1 MTACVNR
8 KHTKKVA
15 AVVTASLVGALSLG
29 AAPVAAM
36 AATGTGIET
45 LATDTENVGKAT
57 PEYESS
63 STTFYYTGK
72 GLGRV
77 PVSVTDAAGQK
88 HDIDLRS
95 ADIADG
101 EFCYYYVE
109 IDTAGDLVKSN
120 GTVVSYYDGK
130 VKKDLYGTSVKDAA
144 GNYTMPV
151 DKGDYAVVIAQY
163 KGGQWYLRSIAD
175 TFSIVGFSLN
185 DAKLVDGRDVTD
197 TVFEV
202 SPATGMNDGDAW
214 SDRIGVAVGSHVLTH
229 HDDYEMYIVRKD
241 DGFNMAHTTLV
252 PGETYQAVI
261 NGTPEYEGHKVI
273 DFKISK
279 LDLSDASI
287 IGKTIKD
294 TGWVSDPDVNMT
306 FRGLIQTINSVDNS
320 DFDAAIVNNSQ
331 FDIELISTPD
341 GNEYNRVDPVKG
353 KYTYKVTAK
362 SSNPYFTGSKE
373 FTIVYADN
381 DATIDFDGCGDDA
394 DGDNVFYVNNSEDK
408 PTYFDISHIEVTPDL
423 PYTVTVTDDEGN
435 VIDMGGKTQL
445 TEPGTY
451 YVKAEVFHWASNGKL
466 TASTKVVKVIV
477 EYGNVYES
485 TDIFMTYKGQNV
497 VSSASDTYNGADLSK
512 NMAFTVKAGDKT
524 LVQGTDYTVTF
535 EKQAADGTRTV
546 VDQIVDAGNYIIT
559 VDGVTFSETAEFT
572 FRVDALKLTKATPVW
587 DLDTDNLTGIDG
599 YLMYTGEV
607 LNPEYRFFDADG
619 NEIAVPE
626 GSFVVDRYETTAGKE
641 VELKDAGKYYAF
653 FETAKDVENYDFDG
667 LRSDLINVTARSIFL
682 DVPLSGE
689 WYSQVV
695 YDAVNLGY
703 MNGYSGTKLFGAGDS
718 IKRGDVACVL
728 FNMAGG
734 DDVYAND
741 DFSYSNETGY
751 KTGFEDVDGTMYYG
765 KAIAWAHATGVI
777 NGYGDGTFKP
787 EQTITAEEFACMLAN
802 YAEAIGEDVDGA
814 DKAVLDT
821 MSDGDQVSDWA
832 EQSVAWAV
840 ENEVMGNG
848 GFIAP
853 LETIARERV
862 AAMAVNYQPEK
873 LLDEVI
879 VVPDTNPSDPT
890 LF

>member
-36 AATGTGIET
+36 ADTGTGIET
-45 LATDTENVGKAT
+45 LATDFENVSKSSVDYEDGLKSGHEFYSNGNGQALV
-57 PEYESS
+57 PE
-63 STTFYYTGK
+63 T
-72 GLGRV
+72 
-77 PVSVTDAAGQK
+77 VTDAAGVP
-88 HDIDLRS
+88 HEAELRS
-95 ADIADG
+95 NDLEDG
-101 EFCYYYVE
+101 DFFYYFVE
-109 IDTAGDLVKSN
+109 I
-120 GTVVSYYDGK
+120 
-130 VKKDLYGTSVKDAA
+130 GTSANKVINSDGSSVQYDNGKKYVDVEGNSVKVNGAYA
-144 GNYTMPV
+144 VPSTI
-151 DKGDYAVVIAQY
+151 GDYAVVVGQY
-163 KGGQWYLRSIAD
+163 KGGSFILRSVAD
-175 TFSIVGFSLN
+175 TFSIVGFSLD
-185 DAKLVDGRDVTD
+185 DAALIDGRDITD
-197 TVFEV
+197 TTFEY
-202 SPATGMNDGDAW
+202 TGEANSNTVESMKK
-214 SDRIGVAVGSHVLTH
+214 RLGVAVGSHILTWGQ
-229 HDDYEMYIVRKD
+229 DYNISIYPKSSNVALN
-241 DGFNMAHTTLV
+241 DGDFLT
-252 PGETYQAVI
+252 PGGEYVASI
-261 NGTPEYEGHKVI
+261 RGIGSYEGNKQ
-273 DFKISK
+273 FNFTMEK
-279 LDLSDASI
+279 LDLSTASI
-287 IGKTIKD
+287 VTNVYTVAPGATPGFNGVVKSINGVSQTAFDPNTMKDSEFEIKL
-294 TGWVSDPDVNMT
+294 VKAPN
-306 FRGLIQTINSVDNS
+306 
-320 DFDAAIVNNSQ
+320 
-331 FDIELISTPD
+331 
-341 GNEYNRVDPVKG
+341 GNEHYEALKGVYTFSIKAKATASHVKG
-353 KYTYKVTAK
+353 ETTV
-362 SSNPYFTGSKE
+362 SV
-373 FTIVYADN
+373 VYAN
-381 DATIDFDGCGDDA
+381 NVANVDFSGCGTKDA
-394 DGDNVFYVNNSEDK
+394 DGAYVVDYSLDK
-408 PTYFDISHIEVTPDL
+408 PTIFDLSHIKVTPNVD
-423 PYTVTVTDDEGN
+423 YTVTVTDDEGN
-435 VIDMGGKTQL
+435 VIDMAGKTQL
-445 TEPGTY
+445 DQNGTY
-451 YVKAEVFHWASNGKL
+451 YVKVDVYHQDKATGDLTAGSDVAKVVVSYGKL
-466 TASTKVVKVIV
+466 VQTS
-477 EYGNVYES
+477 
-485 TDIFMTYKGQNV
+485 DIFMTYKGENV
-497 VSSASDTYNGADLSK
+497 QYQASDTYNGTDLSK
-512 NMAFTVKAGDKT
+512 NMGFTVKAGDKT
-524 LVQGTDYTVTF
+524 LTQGTDYTVTF
-535 EKQAADGTRTV
+535 EKQGDDGKRTE
-546 VDQIVDAGNYIIT
+546 VDQIIDAGTYIIT
-559 VDGVTFSETAEFT
+559 VKGETFTGGAEFK
-572 FRVDALKLTKATPVW
+572 FVVNALQLTKATPVW
-587 DLDTDNLTGIDG
+587 DLDTDDLTGIDG

-626 GSFVVDRYETTAGKE
+626 GSFVVDRYETTAGKK

-667 LRSDLINVTARSIFL
+667 LKSDVINVTARSIFL
-682 DVPLSGE
+682 DVPLTGE

-879 VVPDTNPSDPT
+879 EVPDTNPGST

>member
-36 AATGTGIET
+36 AATDTGIET
-45 LATDTENVGKAT
+45 LATDTENVAKAT

-185 DAKLVDGRDVTD
+185 DATLVDGRDVTD
-197 TVFEV
+197 TVLEV
-202 SPATGMNDGDAW
+202 SPAAGMSDGDAW
-214 SDRIGVAVGSHVLTH
+214 VNRIGVAVGHHVLTH

-241 DGFNMAHTTLV
+241 DGFNMAHTILV

-273 DFKISK
+273 DFQISK
-279 LDLSDASI
+279 LDLSDATI
-287 IGKTIKD
+287 IGKTIED
-294 TGWVSDPDVNMT
+294 RGWWTDPDVNMT
-306 FRGLIQTINSVDNS
+306 FRGLIQKINDVDNS
-320 DFDAAIVNNSQ
+320 NFDGTIVNDSQ
-331 FDIELISTPD
+331 FDISLVSTPD

-362 SSNPYFTGSKE
+362 AGNPYFTGSKE
-373 FTIVYADN
+373 FTIIYADN
-381 DATIDFDGCGDDA
+381 DALIDFSGCGDDI
-394 DGDNVFYVNNSEDK
+394 GGNVFYVNNSQDK
-408 PTYFDISHIEVTPDL
+408 PTIFDISHIKVERNL

-451 YVKAEVFHWASNGKL
+451 YVKVEVFHWDANGKL
-466 TASTKVVKVIV
+466 TASTDVAKVIV
-477 EYGNVYES
+477 EYGGVYES

-497 VSSASDTYNGADLSK
+497 VSSASDTYNGTDLSK

-559 VDGVTFSETAEFT
+559 VDGKTFTETAEFT
-572 FRVDALKLTKATPVW
+572 FRVDAVKPAYAVANW
-587 DLDTDNLTGIDG
+587 DIDADEAVYPYIDG

-607 LNPEYRFFDADG
+607 LTPTFRFFDADG
-619 NEIAVPE
+619 NEIEVPE
-626 GSFVVDRYETTAGKE
+626 GSYVVDRYEDEDGEE
-641 VELKDAGKYYAF
+641 VELKKVGTYTAF
-653 FETAKDVENYDFDG
+653 FETAKDVVNFDFDG
-667 LRSDLINVTARSIFL
+667 IKSTDINVTDKGVFM
-682 DVPLSGE
+682 DVPMSGQ

-703 MNGYSGTKLFGAGDS
+703 MNGYSGTKFFGPNDS
-718 IKRGDVACVL
+718 ITRGQVACVL

-734 DDVYAND
+734 EDSYSEDLF
-741 DFSYSNETGY
+741 DFSETFGY
-751 KTGFEDVDGTMYYG
+751 NTGFSDVNGKAYYG
-765 KAIAWAHATGVI
+765 QAIAWAKATGVV

-787 EQTITAEEFACMLAN
+787 DQAVTREEFAAMLSN
-802 YAEAIGEDVDGA
+802 YAEKLGDDVDGA
-814 DKAVLDT
+814 EADLSAFDDA
-821 MSDGDQVSDWA
+821 SQVSDWA
-832 EQSVAWAV
+832 TEAIEWAV
-840 ENEVMGNG
+840 ANEVMGNG

-853 LETIARERV
+853 TATITRAEA

-873 LLDEVI
+873 LGDIVI
-879 VVPDTNPSDPT
+879 DMPSNNVTPR
-890 LF
+890 

>member
-197 TVFEV
+197 NVFEI
-202 SPATGMNDGDAW
+202 SPAAGDNTASAW
-214 SDRIGVAVGSHVLTH
+214 ESRLGVAVGNHVLTRG
-229 HDDYEMYIVRKD
+229 DDYRIDIVKKD
-241 DGFNMAHTTLV
+241 DGTSVSGNLV
-252 PGETYQAVI
+252 PGVAYQAVI
-261 NGTPEYEGHKVI
+261 DGTPEYEGHKVI
-273 DFKISK
+273 DFQVSRV
-279 LDLSDASI
+279 DLADSSI
-287 IGKTIKD
+287 IGKTLED
-294 TGWVSDPDVNMT
+294 FYAGQDPASNAT
-306 FRGLIQTINSVDNS
+306 FKGLVQKINNVDNA
-320 DFDAAIVNNSQ
+320 DFDTTVVDDTQ
-331 FDIELISTPD
+331 FTVSLVSTPD
-341 GNEYNRVDPVKG
+341 DNEYSSVKG
-353 KYTYKVTAK
+353 IYTYKVTAK
-362 SSNPYFTGSKE
+362 SGNPYFTGSKE
-373 FTIVYADN
+373 FTVIYADMTVSVN
-381 DATIDFDGCGDDA
+381 FSGCGDDS
-394 DGDNVFYVNNSEDK
+394 DNDNVFYVNNSEDK
-408 PTYFDISHIEVTPDL
+408 PIYFDISHIKISPERD
-423 PYTVTVTDDEGN
+423 YTVTVTDDEGN

-451 YVKAEVFHWASNGKL
+451 YVKVDVLSWGNDGKL
-466 TASTKVVKVIV
+466 TAGSDVAKVIV

-485 TDIFMTYKGQNV
+485 SDIFMTYKGQNV
-497 VSSASDTYNGADLSK
+497 ESSASDTYNGTDLSE
-512 NMAFTVKAGDKT
+512 NMGFTVKAGDKT
-524 LVQGTDYTVTF
+524 LTQGTDYTVTF
-535 EKQAADGTRTV
+535 EKQGDDGKRTE
-546 VDQIVDAGNYIIT
+546 VDQIIDAGTYIIT
-559 VDGVTFSETAEFT
+559 VKGETFTGSAEFK
-572 FRVDALKLTKATPVW
+572 FVVNALQLTKATPVW
-587 DLDTDNLTGIDG
+587 DLDTDDLTGIDG

-853 LETIARERV
+853 LQTIARERV

-879 VVPDTNPSDPT
+879 EVPDTNPSNPT